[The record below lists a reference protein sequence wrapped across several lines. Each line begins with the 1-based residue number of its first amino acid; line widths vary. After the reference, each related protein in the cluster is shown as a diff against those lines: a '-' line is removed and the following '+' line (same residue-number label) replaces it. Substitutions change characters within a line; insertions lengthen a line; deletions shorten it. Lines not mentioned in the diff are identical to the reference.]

1 MNMFYRSGHINF
13 VIKAQLNRILGE
25 LKIIDHP
32 NKTLIPDTLSIV
44 CLGKVYCA
52 EKGGTLQSPSFPIRF
67 HMIPL

>member
-1 MNMFYRSGHINF
+1 MFYRSGHINF

-52 EKGGTLQSPSFPIRF
+52 ERGERYNLHHFLLDFI
-67 HMIPL
+67 